1 MILVSGSL
9 IPVLG
14 SLILVLGGLIPVL
27 SSLVLVS
34 GNLILVLGKLILVSG
49 SLISMTGHIGAISLF
64 HPDQKFLLT
73 FLLLETPLS
82 HFFMEKNPESM
93 GGPRGRLMKFSFS
106 QWQERGLQGSI
117 FSHTIIECS
126 LIYVYLSIY
135 TVQSG

>member
-1 MILVSGSL
+1 M
-9 IPVLG
+9 LG
-14 SLILVLGGLIPVL
+14 
-27 SSLVLVS
+27 SLVLVS
-34 GNLILVLGKLILVSG
+34 GNLILVLGKLILVLG
-49 SLISMTGHIGAISLF
+49 SLISMTGYSGAICIF

-93 GGPRGRLMKFSFS
+93 GGPGERLMKFSFS